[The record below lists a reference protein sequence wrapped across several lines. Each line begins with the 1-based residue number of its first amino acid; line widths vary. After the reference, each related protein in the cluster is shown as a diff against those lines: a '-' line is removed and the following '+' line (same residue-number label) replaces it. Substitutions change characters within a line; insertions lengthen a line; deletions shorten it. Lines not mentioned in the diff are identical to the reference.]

1 MPSKSKDILSA
12 SKLKKRGSDRKLFL
26 LLLVQLQGADDK
38 QLCSAAAV
46 FFAGKFKLGLICL
59 FFLCFFLYKSLFELQ
74 MVVPRFKAPHSIS
87 VN

>member
-59 FFLCFFLYKSLFELQ
+59 FLLYKSLFELQ

>member
-12 SKLKKRGSDRKLFL
+12 SKPKKRGSDRKLFL

-38 QLCSAAAV
+38 QLCSAALQGSLNYA
-46 FFAGKFKLGLICL
+46 
-59 FFLCFFLYKSLFELQ
+59 CFFVCFVYKSLFELQ

-87 VN
+87 VD